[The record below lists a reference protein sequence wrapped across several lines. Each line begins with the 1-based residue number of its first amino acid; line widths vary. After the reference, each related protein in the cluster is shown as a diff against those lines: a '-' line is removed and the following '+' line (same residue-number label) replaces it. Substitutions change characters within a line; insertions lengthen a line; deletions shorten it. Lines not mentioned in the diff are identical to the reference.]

1 MLQSD
6 FQFDLQK
13 ILEGDNIGIAATGI
27 TIVFVALLLIT
38 IAIALL
44 PKVLRSLEGILPA
57 LEPSH
62 ALAYV
67 GKIAPELGNDH
78 LLVINLCGRGDKDVF
93 TVADVLG
100 ANL

>member
-57 LEPSH
+57 EVEDH
-62 ALAYV
+62 A
-67 GKIAPELGNDH
+67 APGATPEGNKASGTA
-78 LLVINLCGRGDKDVF
+78 LVAAIGMALHRERTSKNESRR
-93 TVADVLG
+93 
-100 ANL
+100 